1 MKGDSS
7 QNGKKIRPSWNKVR
21 ASMMSK
27 NTFNPIRNIL
37 ETMTLTPNP
46 DKKMISL
53 SIGDPTVFGNL
64 KPAKNV
70 VEAIGHGVNSGK
82 CNGYAPSTGYVE
94 ARKAVAEHIGDG
106 IGADDVILC
115 SGCSC
120 SLDLCISAVANA
132 GQNILVPRPGFPL
145 YTTLANGLG
154 IKTKEYN
161 LLPEQDWQVD
171 LEHMES
177 VIDENTVAILVNNPS
192 NPCGS
197 VFDEDHLTEILKIA
211 EKYCLLIIAD
221 EIYEHFVFNG
231 SEKSYTPIAKLS
243 KNVPVLSCG
252 GLTKRYLVPGWRLG
266 WITIHERNGIFQ
278 ESGIRKGLHS
288 LSQRIIGANTI
299 VQGALP
305 SILKDTPAS
314 FFNQTLDIIEANAKL
329 AFEKLSQVPGLRPVM
344 PSGAMYMMVGIDRAG
359 FSKTFNNDLE
369 IVEAMVTEQSV
380 FCLPGK
386 CFNIPNFFRIVLTVP
401 EKLMTEACDR
411 IADFC
416 ENHYD
421 FRARFEQPNQN
432 VNPIQTD
439 IIADETSESSG
450 FSNGSSSSSDEIE
463 EELGSEITNLKL
475 HSTNFNQVAHSL
487 RKVST
492 PTRLA

>member
-1 MKGDSS
+1 MKGDQKKFGGFG
-7 QNGKKIRPSWNKVR
+7 QNTEKRTWNKVR
-21 ASMMSK
+21 GSMMSK

-46 DKKMISL
+46 EKKMISL

-70 VEAIGHGVNSGK
+70 VEAIGLCVNSGK

-94 ARKAVAEHIGDG
+94 ARQAVAEHIGDG
-106 IGADDVILC
+106 ISSDDVILC

-120 SLDLCISAVANA
+120 SLDLCISAVANP

-171 LEHMES
+171 LDHMES
-177 VIDENTVAILVNNPS
+177 MIDENTVAILVNNPS

-211 EKYCLLIIAD
+211 EEYCLLIIAD

-266 WITIHERNGIFQ
+266 WITLHDRNGIFQ

-314 FFNQTLDIIEANAKL
+314 FFNETLDIIEANAKL
-329 AFEKLSQVPGLRPVM
+329 SFEKLSQIPGLRPVM

-359 FSKTFNNDLE
+359 FSKDFSNDLE

-401 EKLMTEACDR
+401 GNLMAEACDR
-411 IADFC
+411 IAEFC
-416 ENHYD
+416 EKHYD
-421 FRARFEQPNQN
+421 IHASQQQN
-432 VNPIQTD
+432 SVTLIQNK
-439 IIADETSESSG
+439 DENYESSG
-450 FSNGSSSSSDEIE
+450 FSNGSSSSSDERE
-463 EELGSEITNLKL
+463 DDLTTKVTNLKL
-475 HSTNFNQVAHSL
+475 HPTKIQVFTNVAS

>member
-1 MKGDSS
+1 MR
-7 QNGKKIRPSWNKVR
+7 GKTTKSWTEVR
-21 ASMMSK
+21 ASAMAK

-64 KPAKNV
+64 TPPASLVQALKESV
-70 VEAIGHGVNSGK
+70 DSGK
-82 CNGYAPSTGYVE
+82 NNGYAPSTGFPE
-94 ARKAVAEHIGDG
+94 ARQAVADHVGDNLTLN
-106 IGADDVILC
+106 DVILC

-120 SLDLCISAVANA
+120 SLDLCISAMANP
-132 GQNILVPRPGFPL
+132 GDNILVPRPGFPL

-161 LLPEQDWQVD
+161 LQPEKDWQVD

-177 VIDENTVAILVNNPS
+177 MVDDNTVAILINNPS

-197 VFDEDHLTEILKIA
+197 VFDEDHLKDILAIA
-211 EKYCLLIIAD
+211 EKYCLPIIAD

-231 SEKSYTPIAKLS
+231 SDKLYTPLAKLS
-243 KNVPVLSCG
+243 SNVPILSCG

-266 WITIHERNGIFQ
+266 WITIHDRNDIFKT
-278 ESGIRKGLHS
+278 SGIRQGLQS
-288 LSQRIIGANTI
+288 LSQRIIGANTV

-305 SILKDTPAS
+305 AILKSTPKS
-314 FFNQTLDIIEANAKL
+314 FYNDTLDTIEANAKI

-344 PSGAMYMMVGIDRAG
+344 PSGAMYMMVGIDQSG
-359 FSKTFNNDLE
+359 FSKQFNNDLD
-369 IVEAMVTEQSV
+369 IVEAMVTQQSV

-401 EKLMTEACDR
+401 AELMIEACDR
-411 IADFC
+411 ISEFC
-416 ENHYD
+416 HLHYD
-421 FRARFEQPNQN
+421 FTTRFQVELEGQAASQEE
-432 VNPIQTD
+432 I
-439 IIADETSESSG
+439 SSG
-450 FSNGSSSSSDEIE
+450 FSSGSSDEIE
-463 EELGSEITNLKL
+463 EELEIEPDLKC
-475 HSTNFNQVAHSL
+475 SSQNSFTFMKKFAKRRQ
-487 RKVST
+487 ST
-492 PTRLA
+492 PSRLA

>member
-1 MKGDSS
+1 M
-7 QNGKKIRPSWNKVR
+7 
-21 ASMMSK
+21 
-27 NTFNPIRNIL
+27 
-37 ETMTLTPNP
+37 
-46 DKKMISL
+46 
-53 SIGDPTVFGNL
+53 
-64 KPAKNV
+64 
-70 VEAIGHGVNSGK
+70 
-82 CNGYAPSTGYVE
+82 
-94 ARKAVAEHIGDG
+94 
-106 IGADDVILC
+106 
-115 SGCSC
+115 
-120 SLDLCISAVANA
+120 DLCISAVANP

-171 LEHMES
+171 LDHMES
-177 VIDENTVAILVNNPS
+177 MIDENTVAILVNNPS

-211 EKYCLLIIAD
+211 EEYCLLIIAD

-266 WITIHERNGIFQ
+266 WITLHDRNGIFQ

-314 FFNQTLDIIEANAKL
+314 FFNETLDIIEANAKL
-329 AFEKLSQVPGLRPVM
+329 SFEKLSQIPGLRPVM

-359 FSKTFNNDLE
+359 FSKDFSNDLE

-401 EKLMTEACDR
+401 GKLMAEACDR
-411 IADFC
+411 IAEFC
-416 ENHYD
+416 EKHYD
-421 FRARFEQPNQN
+421 IHARFELGQQKNIQN
-432 VNPIQTD
+432 KDDNY
-439 IIADETSESSG
+439 ESSG
-450 FSNGSSSSSDEIE
+450 FSNGSSSSSDERE
-463 EELGSEITNLKL
+463 DDLTTEVTNLKL
-475 HSTNFNQVAHSL
+475 HPTKIQVARFTNVAT

>member
-1 MKGDSS
+1 MGDQKLFNVQQFNMKGEGEKNWKRHGRS
-7 QNGKKIRPSWNKVR
+7 RSWNKVR
-21 ASMMSK
+21 ASLMSK

-64 KPAKNV
+64 KPSKNV
-70 VEAIGHGVNSGK
+70 IDAISSSVNSGK
-82 CNGYAPSTGYVE
+82 CNGYAPSTGYLK

-106 IGADDVILC
+106 IGPDDVILC

-120 SLDLCISAVANA
+120 SLDLCISAVANP

-161 LLPEQDWQVD
+161 LIPENDWQVD
-171 LEHMES
+171 LDHMES

-197 VFDEDHLTEILKIA
+197 VFDEAHLTEILKIA
-211 EKYCLLIIAD
+211 EEYCLPIIAD

-231 SEKSYTPIAKLS
+231 SEKPYTPIAKLS

-278 ESGIRKGLHS
+278 ESGI
-288 LSQRIIGANTI
+288 
-299 VQGALP
+299 
-305 SILKDTPAS
+305 LKETPAS
-314 FFNQTLDIIEANAKL
+314 FFNETLDQIEANAKL

-359 FSKTFNNDLE
+359 FSKKFNNDLE

-380 FCLPGK
+380 FCLPGR

-401 EKLMTEACDR
+401 QKFMTE
-411 IADFC
+411 
-416 ENHYD
+416 
-421 FRARFEQPNQN
+421 
-432 VNPIQTD
+432 
-439 IIADETSESSG
+439 
-450 FSNGSSSSSDEIE
+450 
-463 EELGSEITNLKL
+463 
-475 HSTNFNQVAHSL
+475 
-487 RKVST
+487 
-492 PTRLA
+492 

>member
-1 MKGDSS
+1 MGDTHSATIIKMR
-7 QNGKKIRPSWNKVR
+7 GKTTKSWTEVR
-21 ASMMSK
+21 ASLMSK

-64 KPAKNV
+64 KPSKNV
-70 VEAIGHGVNSGK
+70 IDAIASSVNSGK
-82 CNGYAPSTGYVE
+82 CNGYAPSTGYLE

-106 IGADDVILC
+106 IGPDDVVLC

-120 SLDLCISAVANA
+120 SLDLCISAVANP

-161 LLPEQDWQVD
+161 LIPENDWQVD
-171 LEHMES
+171 LDHMES

-197 VFDEDHLTEILKIA
+197 VFDEAHLTEILKIA
-211 EKYCLLIIAD
+211 EEYCLPIIAD

-231 SEKSYTPIAKLS
+231 SEKPYTPIAKLS

-252 GLTKRYLVPGWRLG
+252 GLTKRYLVPSWRLG

-305 SILKDTPAS
+305 SILKETPAS
-314 FFNQTLDIIEANAKL
+314 FFNETLDQIEANAKL

-359 FSKTFNNDLE
+359 FSKDFDNDLE

-401 EKLMTEACDR
+401 KEMLIDACDR
-411 IADFC
+411 MMEFGKKYYDHKIAGQELAYFMEYDMEDFSC
-416 ENHYD
+416 SEISDSDNEEHDQVSELRARKFNNLND
-421 FRARFEQPNQN
+421 FR
-432 VNPIQTD
+432 T
-439 IIADETSESSG
+439 
-450 FSNGSSSSSDEIE
+450 
-463 EELGSEITNLKL
+463 
-475 HSTNFNQVAHSL
+475 NQVFHNQQR
-487 RKVST
+487 RKNSS
-492 PTRLA
+492 TRLA

>member
-1 MKGDSS
+1 MGDQKLFNVQQFNMKGEGEKNWKRHGRS
-7 QNGKKIRPSWNKVR
+7 RSWNKVR
-21 ASMMSK
+21 ASLMSK

-37 ETMTLTPNP
+37 ETMTLTPNA

-64 KPAKNV
+64 KPSKNV
-70 VEAIGHGVNSGK
+70 IDAIASSVNSGK
-82 CNGYAPSTGYVE
+82 CNGYAPSTGYLE

-106 IGADDVILC
+106 IGPDDVVLC

-120 SLDLCISAVANA
+120 SLDLCISAVANP

-154 IKTKEYN
+154 IKTKEYC
-161 LLPEQDWQVD
+161 LP
-171 LEHMES
+171 
-177 VIDENTVAILVNNPS
+177 
-192 NPCGS
+192 
-197 VFDEDHLTEILKIA
+197 
-211 EKYCLLIIAD
+211 IIAD

-231 SEKSYTPIAKLS
+231 SEKPYTSIAKLS

-278 ESGIRKGLHS
+278 ESGIRKGLQS

-314 FFNQTLDIIEANAKL
+314 FFNETLDQIEANAKL
-329 AFEKLSQVPGLRPVM
+329 VFEKLSQVPGLRPVM

-359 FSKTFNNDLE
+359 FSKKFNNDLE

-401 EKLMTEACDR
+401 QKFMTEACDR
-411 IADFC
+411 IAEFC
-416 ENHYD
+416 EEHYD
-421 FRARFEQPNQN
+421 FRARFENSQI
-432 VNPIQTD
+432 VNPVKIK
-439 IIADETSESSG
+439 EENSESSG
-450 FSNGSSSSSDEIE
+450 FSNGSSSSSDERE
-463 EELGSEITNLKL
+463 DDGLPEVATLKL
-475 HSTNFNQVAHSL
+475 NSTNFNQIAVAS
-487 RKVST
+487 RKIST

>member
-1 MKGDSS
+1 
-7 QNGKKIRPSWNKVR
+7 
-21 ASMMSK
+21 MSK

-46 DKKMISL
+46 EKKMISL

-70 VEAIGHGVNSGK
+70 VEAIGLCVNSGK

-94 ARKAVAEHIGDG
+94 ARQAVAEHIGDG
-106 IGADDVILC
+106 ISSDDVILC

-120 SLDLCISAVANA
+120 SLDLCISAVANP

-171 LEHMES
+171 LDHMES
-177 VIDENTVAILVNNPS
+177 MIDENTVAILVNNPS

-211 EKYCLLIIAD
+211 EEYCLLIIAD

-266 WITIHERNGIFQ
+266 WITLHDRNGIFQ

-314 FFNQTLDIIEANAKL
+314 FFNETLDIIEANAKL
-329 AFEKLSQVPGLRPVM
+329 SFEKLSQVPGLRPVM

-359 FSKTFNNDLE
+359 FSKDFSNDLE

-401 EKLMTEACDR
+401 GNLMAEACDR
-411 IADFC
+411 IAEFC
-416 ENHYD
+416 EKHYD
-421 FRARFEQPNQN
+421 IHARFELGQQKNIQN
-432 VNPIQTD
+432 K
-439 IIADETSESSG
+439 DENYESSG
-450 FSNGSSSSSDEIE
+450 FSNGSSSSSDERE
-463 EELGSEITNLKL
+463 DDLTTKVTNLKL
-475 HSTNFNQVAHSL
+475 HPTKIQVFTNVAS